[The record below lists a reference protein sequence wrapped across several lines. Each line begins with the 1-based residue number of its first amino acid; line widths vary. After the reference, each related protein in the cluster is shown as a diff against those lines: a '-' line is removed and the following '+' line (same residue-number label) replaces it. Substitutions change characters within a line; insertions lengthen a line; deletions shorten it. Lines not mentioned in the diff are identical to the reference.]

1 MDMRFALNAV
11 ENVEVAFPFGVMP
24 PVGSYVSYL
33 DLRIN
38 PKAQS
43 GLALIETVF
52 RGLVRHHAGG
62 QVGLVK
68 DFKANV
74 TTRVKSQAEAEVEI
88 VETEA
93 GGEGSSGSTRNAKR
107 KEKGKAAELTLEIV
121 IGALFGAMATELNRL
136 WTMEVL
142 ANGAVFVLPAPLL
155 TTLLEKECCLATISD
170 LFITLQVPEVQ
181 NTAWEY
187 ALASAAAETAL
198 KDLGFSCADF
208 AAVQGCPPMTK
219 ARFVQSWKANGVA
232 QSRQKKRSSPPAGKG
247 LSNQLGKQ
255 QKRQGE
261 TASDY
266 YWQRGGGPGSN
277 DFLYKVLL
285 HDDGCEGAPVVN
297 VRASRRGGPRRRCH

>member
-1 MDMRFALNAV
+1 LFADPKDLTDGYKLDGSKDLAGCAIILEGCPFTLQAVNSVLAEGMDMRFALNAV

-62 QVGLVK
+62 QVVGLVK

-121 IGALFGAMATELNRL
+121 IGALCGAMATELNRL

-198 KDLGFSCADF
+198 KEEGSRVFMCRLRSGTGLPPDDQGPFCPKLEGEWRG
-208 AAVQGCPPMTK
+208 AV
-219 ARFVQSWKANGVA
+219 ASEEAFVTTSGE
-232 QSRQKKRSSPPAGKG
+232 G
-247 LSNQLGKQ
+247 L
-255 QKRQGE
+255 
-261 TASDY
+261 
-266 YWQRGGGPGSN
+266 
-277 DFLYKVLL
+277 V
-285 HDDGCEGAPVVN
+285 
-297 VRASRRGGPRRRCH
+297 